1 MEIKLQFQ
9 KCKVSLLQMDG
20 RLNEKLLLQLE
31 KDELKSE
38 ILQPPWPH
46 LGWKDSTD

>member
-20 RLNEKLLLQLE
+20 RLNEKFLLQLE
-31 KDELKSE
+31 KDELKSK
-38 ILQPPWPH
+38 ILQPSRPQ